1 MKLKPVSL
9 ALFALGLAI
18 GAAAAIDHTRAD
30 QLAVDSGKICVWTWN
45 QTNAYRQ
52 ANGVPRLIIGPTIV
66 PIAQEYAEFLARN
79 NMSGHTAD
87 GRDPVQRVAARGIK
101 NCGVWENVYEYW
113 SAPDIASWE
122 TVAAKAMELW
132 KQSPGHR
139 ENLLRA
145 QATHVGI
152 GAAGWTHNGKNYYK
166 IVQVF
171 IDDCIPPGSPRPER
185 SGIRE
190 IEACTTEQGG

>member
-1 MKLKPVSL
+1 MKLKPVPL
-9 ALFALGLAI
+9 ALFALGLATWP
-18 GAAAAIDHTRAD
+18 AAIDHACAD
-30 QLAVDSGKICVWTWN
+30 QFAVDSGKICVWTWN
-45 QTNAYRQ
+45 QINAYRQ
-52 ANGVPRLIIGPTIV
+52 ANGVLRLIIGPTIV
-66 PIAQEYAEFLARN
+66 PVAQEYAEFLARN

-87 GRDPVQRVAARGIK
+87 GRDPGQRVAARGIK

-152 GAAGWTHNGKNYYK
+152 GAAGWTHDGKNYYK
-166 IVQVF
+166 IALVF
-171 IDDCIPPGSPRPER
+171 IDDCSESKAIIRPY
-185 SGIRE
+185 
-190 IEACTTEQGG
+190 

>member
-9 ALFALGLAI
+9 ALIALGFAT
-18 GAAAAIDHTRAD
+18 GPAAVDDTRAD
-30 QLAVDSGKICVWTWN
+30 QCAVDSGKICIWMWN

-79 NMSGHTAD
+79 NMSGHLAD
-87 GRDPVQRVAARGIK
+87 GRDPGQRVAAHGIK

-113 SAPDIASWE
+113 TAPDIASWQ
-122 TVAAKAMELW
+122 TVAAEAMEVW
-132 KQSPGHR
+132 KQSPGHW

-145 QATHVGI
+145 QATQVGV
-152 GAAGWTHNGKNYYK
+152 GAAGWTHDGKNYYK

-171 IDDCIPPGSPRPER
+171 IDDCMPPGRPAAKAPEKAKYPMFR
-185 SGIRE
+185 ME
-190 IEACTTEQGG
+190 